1 MIAASAFERV
11 ELMSGGITQ
20 RSGQYQGI
28 ANTIVQLSSRWL
40 DGLINNLR
48 RQLVGSGRVD
58 EGRLRNEMGATKLW
72 GREITF
78 SRYIRPVKAQFKPPK
93 AQLAKINKYNKP

>member
-48 RQLVGSGRVD
+48 RQLVGGRVD

-78 SRYIRPVKAQFKPPK
+78 SRYIRPVKAQ
-93 AQLAKINKYNKP
+93 LAKINKYHKP